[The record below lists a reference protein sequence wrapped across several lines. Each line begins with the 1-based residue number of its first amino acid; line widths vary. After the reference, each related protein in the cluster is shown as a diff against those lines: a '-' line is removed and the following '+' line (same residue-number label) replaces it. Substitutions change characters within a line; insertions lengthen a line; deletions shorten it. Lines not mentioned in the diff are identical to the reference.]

1 MPEKQL
7 FASEGLLQAV
17 LRRPPVPAAGASGL
31 LPGAQARPSR
41 APQPL
46 AGAGAGPLFDFASLP
61 IATEGAGT
69 EAIAA
74 QGVRGAQAPLPHL
87 ETIQPLFGDHDLGG
101 VRAAIGGGA
110 ASAGRRLG
118 AAAYAQGDRIGF
130 RRSPDLFT
138 AAHEAAHV
146 VQQRSGRVAAGRA
159 HPGDSL
165 EREADAAAQRVVRG
179 ESAAGVLGARAGGG
193 AAGGGA
199 GGAVQLK
206 LSSVDEQLD
215 LPIPEDDPEY
225 RKFLESRG
233 AGTIG
238 SALARLGLRGQDAE
252 RNKNSDV
259 TAIGE
264 FERIHAVRYVRPAGL
279 TEKQAQAHRA
289 QFDQD
294 QHRQLEEASR
304 GQVVASRM
312 LFEMDLG
319 RLILDNVD
327 LFAGPMQTVTR
338 WMRAYL
344 ADLSE
349 RLGAEIERLDAERG
363 RGAMT
368 HEGMLRSLDG
378 GLGLPKLR
386 KLKKLVDQLDADL
399 AKARTP
405 RALRDLHYDFTEKV
419 YTISD
424 DASAGPRREAGAATS
439 LTPTTDKD
447 VRKKVMMAPGSQ
459 VGAFQRRGRSAAS
472 LTAPEPL
479 TAPSSGAERWNV
491 FFYQPAAQDQDI
503 GTGKLASP
511 AKLERNKDKSLA
523 GPNVFLWQQLTQHLM
538 PVTAGVS
545 GTMGDMIALGKSA
558 GLSGDALWAYVM
570 PQFGEMLAMRHHSF
584 HEIAMVMRVHIAGLE
599 YTPGDYRGPLHPK
612 LFTLPA
618 FRVLENRYPELLLR
632 GVNLLRKPTKRKA
645 P

>member
-7 FASEGLLQAV
+7 FASEGLLHAV
-17 LRRPPVPAAGASGL
+17 LRRPPVPAPGASGL
-31 LPGAQARPSR
+31 LPGEQARPSR
-41 APQPL
+41 APQPH
-46 AGAGAGPLFDFASLP
+46 AGAGPSFDFASLP
-61 IATEGAGT
+61 IATAGSGT

-74 QGVRGAQAPLPHL
+74 QGVRGAQGPLPHL
-87 ETIQPLFGDHDLGG
+87 ATIQPLFGDHDLRG

-118 AAAYAQGDRIGF
+118 AAAYAQGDRVGF

-159 HPGDSL
+159 HPGDAL

-179 ESAAGVLGARAGGG
+179 ESAAGGLGARAGGG
-193 AAGGGA
+193 AGESA

-206 LSSVDEQLD
+206 LSSVEEQLD

-238 SALARLGLRGQDAE
+238 SALARLGLRGQDAQ
-252 RNKNSDV
+252 RDKNSDV

-264 FERIHAVRYVRPAGL
+264 FERIHAVRYARPAGL
-279 TEKQAQAHRA
+279 TEAQAQAHRA
-289 QFDQD
+289 RFDQD
-294 QHRQLEEASR
+294 QHRQLEEAGR

-349 RLGAEIERLDAERG
+349 LLGIEIERLDAERG

-368 HEGMLRSLDG
+368 DAGMLRSLDD
-378 GLGLPKLR
+378 GLALRKLR
-386 KLKKLVDQLDADL
+386 KLKTLVDRLDADL

-424 DASAGPRREAGAATS
+424 EASAGLRREAGAATS

-479 TAPSSGAERWNV
+479 TDPSSGAERWNV
-491 FFYQPAAQDQDI
+491 FFYQPAAQEQDI

-511 AKLERNKDKSLA
+511 AKLERNKDGGLA

-538 PVTAGVS
+538 PVVAGVS

-584 HEIAMVMRVHIAGLE
+584 HEIAMVMRASIGGVE

-618 FRVLENRYPELLLR
+618 FRMLENRYPELLLR